1 MAGYKN
7 FVDGVALFASELN
20 GYLMRQ
26 TVMRF
31 ATTTALLNALP
42 VGVRETGMLAWADN
56 TGVLYMFDGTNWIPW
71 QSPEKTSF
79 TPVFTSNG
87 VNITYGNAIV
97 NSWWRYS
104 GGMVKWNFRM
114 VVGSTTVFNSA
125 GDYALSLPIATRSEH
140 DHHYLGQMSYYDQS
154 TGATHYHRACVTM
167 GTTTSIGIAD
177 SNGNRMSTTAPVAP
191 ANNDQFGIS
200 LLYPPTTGA
209 YL

>member
-1 MAGYKN
+1 MGGHKT
-7 FVDGVALFASELN
+7 FVDDVALFATDLN
-20 GYLMRQ
+20 GYLMKQ

-31 ATTTALLNALP
+31 PTTTSLLNTLP
-42 VGVRETGMLAWADN
+42 AGVREIGMLAWADSAAI
-56 TGVLYMFDGTNWIPW
+56 LYLFNGTDWIPW
-71 QSPEKTSF
+71 FSPEKTSF
-79 TPVFTSNG
+79 IPIFTSG
-87 VNITYGNAIV
+87 GGSITYGNAIV

-114 VVGSTTVFNSA
+114 VVGSTTVFGTP
-125 GDYALSLPIATRSEH
+125 GDYSLSLPIAARAEH

-154 TGATHYHRACVTM
+154 TGATHYHRGVMTM

-177 SNGNRMSTTAPVAP
+177 SNGTRMSTTSPVAP

-200 LLYPPTTGA
+200 LLYPPTTGT